1 MMSSSDADEH
11 KKQAARLVAL
21 KAEYDTRHSYWEGE
35 KLEAVLADVMLN
47 QAHTSALAFYKL
59 AQDKFVPAI
68 LKQDQDGAREAM
80 AAMHLAYDQHRKAVD
95 KAVQLSTERASRDET
110 QGKEKIAA
118 ATWQLLVTLALT
130 LGCGIAVAV
139 MIARS
144 ISAPLRH
151 AVDIAQ
157 QVASGD
163 LTADIDVSSEDETG
177 QLMQALRDMN
187 ASLVNVV
194 TKVRSGTDTI
204 ATASCEIV
212 EGNVDLS
219 ARTHQQADSLE
230 QTAKSVRE
238 LTSTVTSNAENARQA
253 SELAVQASQIAVNGG
268 AVVAQVVATM
278 GTINES
284 SRKIVDII
292 SVIDGIAFQTNIL
305 ALNAAVEAARA
316 GEQGRGFAVVASE
329 VRNLAQRSAGAAKE
343 IKTLIGNSVE
353 QVGIGSALVERAG
366 HTMDQVVS
374 SVEKVSAIISEI
386 AQAGARQSDGILLVS
401 EALRAMDEG
410 TQRNADLVGQAAA
423 ASDSMQQQS
432 RQLSDVVSVF
442 KLDRLLQRPSS
453 KKAGPVLLPGA
464 A

>member
-1 MMSSSDADEH
+1 MRLLDGRRVG
-11 KKQAARLVAL
+11 QPARRDLVAL
-21 KAEYDTRHSYWEGE
+21 LLK
-35 KLEAVLADVMLN
+35 
-47 QAHTSALAFYKL
+47 QAHGSAVTFYQL
-59 AQDKFVPAI
+59 AQDKFVPAL
-68 LKQDQDGAREAM
+68 LKQDQAAAS
-80 AAMHLAYDQHRKAVD
+80 AAMTAMHVAYDQHRKAID
-95 KAVQLSTERASRDET
+95 KAVEMSTERASRDEV

-118 ATWQLLVTLALT
+118 ASWQLLLMLALT

-144 ISAPLRH
+144 ISAPLKH

-163 LTADIDVSSEDETG
+163 LTADIDVTSDDETG
-177 QLMQALRDMN
+177 QLMQALRDMT
-187 ASLVNVV
+187 ASLVKVV
-194 TKVRSGTDTI
+194 AKVRSGTDTI
-204 ATASCEIV
+204 ANASCEIV

-219 ARTHQQADSLE
+219 ERTRQQASSLE
-230 QTAKSVRE
+230 QTAHAVRE
-238 LTSTVTSNAENARQA
+238 LTSTATSNAENARRA
-253 SELAVQASQIAVNGG
+253 SELAVQAAQIAVSGG

-316 GEQGRGFAVVASE
+316 GEQGRGFAVVAAE

-343 IKTLIGNSVE
+343 IKALIGDSVE
-353 QVGIGSALVERAG
+353 QVGVGSALVERAG
-366 HTMDQVVS
+366 STMEQVVS
-374 SVEKVSAIISEI
+374 SVEKVSAIIGDI
-386 AQAGARQSDGILLVS
+386 ADAGARQSEGILRVS
-401 EALRAMDEG
+401 EAIREMDEG

-423 ASDSMQQQS
+423 ASDSMQQES

-442 KLDRLLQRPSS
+442 KLDQMAQRLPAN
-453 KKAGPVLLPGA
+453 KAPPLLSRA